1 MLRILEKA
9 PLAKRS
15 DKKLLRSDKK
25 LLRSDKKLLRSEKG
39 DKILIYII
47 LYDNLLV
54 SVFLRTRI

>member
-9 PLAKRS
+9 PLAK
-15 DKKLLRSDKK
+15 RSDKK